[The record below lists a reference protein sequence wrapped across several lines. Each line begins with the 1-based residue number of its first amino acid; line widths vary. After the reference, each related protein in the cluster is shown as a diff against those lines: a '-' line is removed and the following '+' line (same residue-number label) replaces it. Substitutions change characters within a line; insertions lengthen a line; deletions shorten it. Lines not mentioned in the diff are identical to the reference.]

1 MPDPEC
7 PRYLLRSC
15 DRCGMKH
22 YVSDGYKNDYVNE
35 DGESA
40 IVAGYCIARG

>member
-1 MPDPEC
+1 VPEQDC
-7 PRYLLRSC
+7 PRYLLRTC

-22 YVSDGYKNDYVNE
+22 YVTGGYHCDYVTE

-40 IVAGYCIARG
+40 IVAGYCVAKG